1 MGRRINQMLHQL
13 RRGGSNGIEIV
24 VTNAIDDVQDAITE
38 IVECELKYVVEDSF
52 GQMRADVGK
61 SLKRIFHG
69 RVQEPSR
76 LLGK

>member
-1 MGRRINQMLHQL
+1 MLHQL

-24 VTNAIDDVQDAITE
+24 VTNAIDDVQEDAITE
-38 IVECELKYVVEDSF
+38 IVERELKYVVEDSF

-69 RVQEPSR
+69 RVQGPSTR
-76 LLGK
+76 